1 MAIVLGL
8 DISTACVGLCL
19 LHDEQIILLKGIE
32 FKKCKTMFEKADA
45 MFKHLQDWK
54 TEHGDIDRLCI
65 EEALMCFRPGMSS
78 AKTISQLMRFNG
90 IVSYVAREVYKKD
103 PEYIAASHA
112 RKLCGIKMQKTAV
125 AGPQKSQVFKYMS
138 EHDLASIKWPL
149 TKAGKVAPWACDAT
163 DAFVIAK
170 AGQLIEHV

>member
-8 DISTACVGLCL
+8 DVSTACVGLCL
-19 LHDEQIILLKGIE
+19 LHDEQIVLLKGIE
-32 FKKCKTMFEKADA
+32 FKKCKTMFEKADV
-45 MFKHLQDWK
+45 MLRLLTDWRA
-54 TEHGDIDRLCI
+54 EHGDIDRLCI
-65 EEALMCFRPGMSS
+65 EEALMGFRPGLSS

-90 IVSYVAREVYKKD
+90 IVSYVARNVYKKD

-125 AGPQKSQVFKYMS
+125 AGPQKEQVFKYMA
-138 EHDLASIKWPL
+138 EHDLTSVVWPL
-149 TKAGKVAPWACDAT
+149 TKTGKVVPWSRDAT

-170 AGQLIEHV
+170 AGQLVEHV